1 VVYDSRTY
9 EPKTL
14 PRKRCKPF
22 ITLKVVSTKA
32 ICPAIS
38 FWHQTAGNQMF
49 QIWRYSQWIVVFV
62 IPVAW
67 LVSIGILRI
76 RLSGNGSVL
85 QYSHCCLVPA
95 LAGETACSKIEGK
108 LWISWKKT
116 CNVDSRKKDY
126 VRIC

>member
-1 VVYDSRTY
+1 
-9 EPKTL
+9 
-14 PRKRCKPF
+14 
-22 ITLKVVSTKA
+22 
-32 ICPAIS
+32 
-38 FWHQTAGNQMF
+38 MF
-49 QIWRYSQWIVVFV
+49 QIWRYSQSIVVFV

-108 LWISWKKT
+108 LWISLKKHVMST
-116 CNVDSRKKDY
+116 QERKIMLEY
-126 VRIC
+126 VKHNHE